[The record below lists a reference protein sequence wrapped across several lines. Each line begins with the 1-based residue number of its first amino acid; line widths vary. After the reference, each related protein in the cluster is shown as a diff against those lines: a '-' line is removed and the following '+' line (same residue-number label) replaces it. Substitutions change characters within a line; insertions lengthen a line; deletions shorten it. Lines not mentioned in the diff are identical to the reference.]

1 MKIYGGADKDQ
12 ALKQNS
18 GELSAQRGGFGK
30 VVWMIKNDFLS
41 LLVPIGLPTLG
52 LAPGGKAKVKR
63 ARLSGSIILLQRER
77 ERLALIVASHTE
89 GKGQDK
95 WIVSR
100 SLAS

>member
-1 MKIYGGADKDQ
+1 M
-12 ALKQNS
+12 
-18 GELSAQRGGFGK
+18 
-30 VVWMIKNDFLS
+30 
-41 LLVPIGLPTLG
+41 
-52 LAPGGKAKVKR
+52 KR

-77 ERLALIVASHTE
+77 ERLALFVASHTE